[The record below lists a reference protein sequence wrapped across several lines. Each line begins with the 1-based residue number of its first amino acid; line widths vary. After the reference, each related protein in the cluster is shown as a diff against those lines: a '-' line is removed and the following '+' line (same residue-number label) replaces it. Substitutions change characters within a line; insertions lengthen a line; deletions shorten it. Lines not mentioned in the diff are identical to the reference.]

1 MEEEFGIFSQRGF
14 DAGVIGVLDLEFPAV
29 LDHPARDEVIIVCVE
44 RTDKAEEDIVIQKA
58 VAEWLWLKDLR
69 AVSRRAAGD
78 DEDASIDGIG
88 GSDLEVV
95 SLEV

>member
-1 MEEEFGIFSQRGF
+1 M
-14 DAGVIGVLDLEFPAV
+14 
-29 LDHPARDEVIIVCVE
+29 
-44 RTDKAEEDIVIQKA
+44 
-58 VAEWLWLKDLR
+58 
-69 AVSRRAAGD
+69 SRRAAGD